1 MRLTDVMKSQYS
13 QNSPIEPLLREGDVA
28 KILNVSVQQIRTM
41 RRINNGPKVTRI
53 GARTVRYSP
62 SDVREYLTSLQP
74 RQAHP
79 ELPMAQKQ
87 PSTTMLVED
96 IFK

>member
-1 MRLTDVMKSQYS
+1 MTLSEMM
-13 QNSPIEPLLREGDVA
+13 NNNMPIEPLLREGDVA

-41 RRINNGPKVTRI
+41 RRINTGPKVTRI

-62 SDVREYLTSLQP
+62 SDIRAYLTSFQP
-74 RQAHP
+74 KQTNQEAP
-79 ELPMAQKQ
+79 AAQKA
-87 PSTTMLVED
+87 PSATMLVED

>member
-1 MRLTDVMKSQYS
+1 MNEM
-13 QNSPIEPLLREGDVA
+13 NNNMPIEPLLREGDVA
-28 KILNVSVQQIRTM
+28 KILNVSVQQVRTM
-41 RRINNGPKVTRI
+41 RRINTGPKVTRI

-62 SDVREYLTSLQP
+62 SDVREYLTSFRP
-74 RQAHP
+74 KQANQ
-79 ELPMAQKQ
+79 EASVAQKQ

>member
-1 MRLTDVMKSQYS
+1 MTEM
-13 QNSPIEPLLREGDVA
+13 NNNMPIEPLLREGDVA
-28 KILNVSVQQIRTM
+28 KILNVSVQKLRIM

-53 GARTVRYSP
+53 GARAVRYSP
-62 SDVREYLTSLQP
+62 SDVREYLTSSRTKQTNQEAP
-74 RQAHP
+74 V
-79 ELPMAQKQ
+79 AQRH

>member
-1 MRLTDVMKSQYS
+1 MTEM
-13 QNSPIEPLLREGDVA
+13 NNNMPIEPLLREGDVA

-62 SDVREYLTSLQP
+62 SDVREYLTSFRPKQTNQEAP
-74 RQAHP
+74 V
-79 ELPMAQKQ
+79 AQKQ
-87 PSTTMLVED
+87 SSTTMLVED